1 MRIIG
6 WVIMGYFLLMGS
18 GLLVAGDSVGK
29 GYGAVAVLV
38 AVTWFAV
45 DASRRNRRNR
55 ATS

>member
-1 MRIIG
+1 VRIIG
-6 WVIMGYFLLMGS
+6 WLIMGYFLLMGI

-29 GYGAVAVLV
+29 GYGAVAVLI

-45 DASRRNRRNR
+45 DAARRNGRNR